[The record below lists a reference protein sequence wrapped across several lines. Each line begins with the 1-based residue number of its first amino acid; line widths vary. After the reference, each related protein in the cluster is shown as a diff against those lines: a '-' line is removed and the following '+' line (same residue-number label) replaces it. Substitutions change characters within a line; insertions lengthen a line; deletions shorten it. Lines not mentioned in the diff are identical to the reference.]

1 MNKEHLNNIFRLLT
15 ILLFISTFFSCKEEI
30 EIELNNQENQRIVVE
45 GRITNELKHHQIR
58 LSRTL
63 SYFDSSLAP
72 PVLDAGAYI
81 LEESTGS
88 HFSLTLVNS
97 VMGYYQTD
105 LVQGTIGENYILVVD
120 DGSDEYQAATYLDNI
135 AQLDS
140 INYQYEYQSFFGMG
154 QGYYKIRISA
164 FEPPPLGNV
173 YMFNVYMNDTL
184 KNATL
189 AETPYQSDQFFND
202 SYIANVDIMY
212 IPQEEVFN
220 DTNYVLVEMLSI
232 SQDEY
237 EYNTTFIQETYNNG
251 SIFSGPP
258 ANIPSN
264 FKNISGG
271 LDGLGFFGA
280 SAIVRK
286 EMIMYKEHNDSTNNT
301 DGYYKVLNP

>member
-1 MNKEHLNNIFRLLT
+1 
-15 ILLFISTFFSCKEEI
+15 
-30 EIELNNQENQRIVVE
+30 
-45 GRITNELKHHQIR
+45 
-58 LSRTL
+58 
-63 SYFDSSLAP
+63 
-72 PVLDAGAYI
+72 
-81 LEESTGS
+81 
-88 HFSLTLVNS
+88 
-97 VMGYYQTD
+97 
-105 LVQGTIGENYILVVD
+105 
-120 DGSDEYQAATYLDNI
+120 
-135 AQLDS
+135 
-140 INYQYEYQSFFGMG
+140 
-154 QGYYKIRISA
+154 
-164 FEPPPLGNV
+164 
-173 YMFNVYMNDTL
+173 MFNVYMNDTL